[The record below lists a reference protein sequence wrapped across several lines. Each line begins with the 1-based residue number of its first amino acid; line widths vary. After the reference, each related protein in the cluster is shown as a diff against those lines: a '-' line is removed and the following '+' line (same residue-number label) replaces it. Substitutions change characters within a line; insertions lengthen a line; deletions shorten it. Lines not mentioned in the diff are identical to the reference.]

1 MPLLIPGFNDI
12 VKNAQSTK
20 AKGKGKLARAGK
32 GQAFVVPPC
41 NTGINLSSLKKKV
54 VPKKKLAKALAVPT
68 EYNVTTAFPG
78 ATVMPGPHGSQMQQ
92 YSCGSCWAFSIA
104 SAISD
109 SFAIVNNYAT
119 SPNLSWT
126 NLLACYPNAT
136 NPGPDSSIIPSAQCG
151 GGDVAAVMT
160 WIQKNGINTNICVDY
175 SWCVNSA
182 DCTGGGGD
190 PSKMNDQ
197 IPTCGCYQGGA
208 FLNYSI
214 TGVQRLALENTV
226 NSDNSTT
233 PPTQTQIENIRSQLK
248 EQIFQYGPVIG
259 CFIVFSN
266 IVEKGTET
274 EIAGDFKTSLNPD
287 GIYLEC
293 VGVNTSCSVTL
304 PSDNYQCNVASTA
317 GSPTALNVLG
327 AHAVCVVGWGISPVD
342 KSLLSPSVLST
353 ATVSPTNPS
362 QYMVPYW
369 WIRNSWGNSYA
380 EKGFFKMAMYP
391 FNQVSQVEL
400 SISIDSGNGSK
411 TAAGG
416 CVVFKP
422 GSITTKT
429 MPANNQKGLATG
441 AGGSNAAGSSSGS
454 VSGGSGGGGGAV
466 NPGFFPGASSANES
480 SSSAKGATN
489 NTPPLEYYS
498 ASNDVIPSIRV
509 PSAPTIPPIVTVT
522 QATQAPAVGINA
534 FDDGQSVPTTPPPSD
549 SGDGSMPIWLIIVI
563 VISSMIILI
572 IFTLLFFHFVV
583 CKTNNKW
590 CPWKSPTPAVPS
602 AVPPAVPR
610 PPGVPPPPPPR
621 GPPPRGPPPRGPPPG
636 VPPRGPPP
644 GVPPRAPLPR
654 GPPPPP
660 RGPLPPPRGPP
671 PPPRG
676 PLPPPPRGPPIVAPG
691 SASVAP
697 RRVTVPLIPPPRP
710 LVALRRT
717 TI

>member
-32 GQAFVVPPC
+32 GPAFVVPPC
-41 NTGINLSSLKKKV
+41 NTGINLSSLKKKA
-54 VPKKKLAKALAVPT
+54 VPKKKLAKALAVPI

-109 SFAIVNNYAT
+109 SFAIVNNYAV

-136 NPGPDSSIIPSAQCG
+136 DPGPDSSVFPSAQCG

-160 WIQKNGINTNICVDY
+160 WIQKNGISTNICVDY

-226 NSDNSTT
+226 NSDNSTS

-293 VGVNTSCSVTL
+293 VGVNTACSVTL
-304 PSDNYQCNVASTA
+304 PADNYQCNVAPSA

-342 KSLLSPSVLST
+342 KSLLPPSLLST
-353 ATVSPTNPS
+353 ATVSPTNPNH
-362 QYMVPYW
+362 YMVPYW
-369 WIRNSWGNSYA
+369 WIRNSWGSSYA

-429 MPANNQKGLATG
+429 MPANNKKGLATG
-441 AGGSNAAGSSSGS
+441 AGGTNAAGSTSGNVSSG
-454 VSGGSGGGGGAV
+454 GGGGGAV

-498 ASNDVIPSIRV
+498 ASNDVIPPVRV
-509 PSAPTIPPIVTVT
+509 PSAPTIPPIVAVT
-522 QATQAPAVGINA
+522 EATQAPGPAAGTNA
-534 FDDGQSVPTTPPPSD
+534 FEDGQSVPTMPPSD
-549 SGDGSMPIWLIIVI
+549 SGDGSMPTWLIIVI

-572 IFTLLFFHFVV
+572 ICTLLFFHFVV

-590 CPWKSPTPAVPS
+590 CPWKSPTPVPL
-602 AVPPAVPR
+602 PPGAPPKGVPR
-610 PPGVPPPPPPR
+610 PPGVPLAGVPPRGPPGIPLAGVPPRGPPGVSAPRGLPGVPAPRGLPPRGLPPRGLPPRPPSPGVPALPPPR
-621 GPPPRGPPPRGPPPG
+621 GPPPRPLGVPAPTAPPR
-636 VPPRGPPP
+636 
-644 GVPPRAPLPR
+644 
-654 GPPPPP
+654 
-660 RGPLPPPRGPP
+660 
-671 PPPRG
+671 
-676 PLPPPPRGPPIVAPG
+676 
-691 SASVAP
+691 
-697 RRVTVPLIPPPRP
+697 
-710 LVALRRT
+710 
-717 TI
+717 